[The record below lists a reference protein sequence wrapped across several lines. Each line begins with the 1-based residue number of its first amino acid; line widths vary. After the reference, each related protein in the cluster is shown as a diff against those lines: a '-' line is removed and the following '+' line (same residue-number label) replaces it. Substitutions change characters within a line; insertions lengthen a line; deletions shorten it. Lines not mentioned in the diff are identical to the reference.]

1 MDILVSFVERVVV
14 VVKVRRIG
22 VVGKRMFLVLRRV
35 VLRRVVV
42 RRREEDILLLRKRGG
57 RELQTIGSYMHVSL
71 RFVSVIYCD
80 MPRSIR

>member
-22 VVGKRMFLVLRRV
+22 VVGERMFLVLRRV

-57 RELQTIGSYMHVSL
+57 RELHMKSYMHMSL